1 MSPIGVFDFLHFSR
15 ETECRS
21 MSQGIQPR
29 RAIMALSLY
38 SIYWNWRR
46 EVAAER
52 EAAQHDTDVPLGI
65 G

>member
-1 MSPIGVFDFLHFSR
+1 MNTRQQKSKQAVKRKFSFYA
-15 ETECRS
+15 EA
-21 MSQGIQPR
+21 PR
-29 RAIMALSLY
+29 RMIMALSLY

-52 EAAQHDTDVPLGI
+52 VAAAYGDDVPLGI

>member
-1 MSPIGVFDFLHFSR
+1 
-15 ETECRS
+15 
-21 MSQGIQPR
+21 
-29 RAIMALSLY
+29 MALSLY

-52 EAAQHDTDVPLGI
+52 TAAQSEEDVPLGI

>member
-1 MSPIGVFDFLHFSR
+1 
-15 ETECRS
+15 
-21 MSQGIQPR
+21 
-29 RAIMALSLY
+29 MAFSLY

-52 EAAQHDTDVPLGI
+52 TAAAYGEDVPLGI